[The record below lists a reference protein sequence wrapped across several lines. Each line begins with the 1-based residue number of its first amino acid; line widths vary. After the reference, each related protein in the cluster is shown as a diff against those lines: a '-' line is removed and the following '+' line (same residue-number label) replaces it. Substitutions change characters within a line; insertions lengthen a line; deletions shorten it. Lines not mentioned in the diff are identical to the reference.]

1 LYNEGRGALFNSLE
15 LVCLTGRV
23 EAGEDPYISTS
34 YSVDG
39 ITWSQERSIRA
50 GIIGDRTRRLA
61 WFQQGHLINWRIQRF
76 TGDSRA
82 LISVARL
89 EVGLEPLAS

>member
-1 LYNEGRGALFNSLE
+1 LFTMLE

-39 ITWSQERSIRA
+39 ATWSLERAIRA
-50 GIIGDRTRRLA
+50 GMQGDRTRRLA
-61 WFQQGHLINWRIQRF
+61 WFQQGHLTSWRVQRF
-76 TGDSRA
+76 QGDSRA

-89 EVGLEPLAS
+89 EVGLEPLMV